1 MARITS
7 TVDGRN
13 RLIDHLPAVVFEY
26 TFFPDGRRHFTYLSP
41 RCEELL
47 GIDSEVVMRDHIP
60 IHSFIHPD
68 DIHPFDLSVEESLLG
83 LKELNWEG
91 RCKGKHGFLWLQ
103 TQGMPVRMEDQR
115 VVYSGIFIDITEKK
129 KLEQQQLDSEQ
140 RYRDLIE
147 QLPLGIVILVNGKLR
162 IANAAAAKIVGAE
175 NPDAL
180 IGMDVMS
187 FIHPDSITLVMERMG
202 RILNGEKVSKVEEKY
217 LRLDGTSINV
227 ETSGHTY
234 FYEGEL
240 AIQVIFT
247 DITERKKAEASLRK
261 TETLFY
267 QLFQN
272 TPLAVTLLNEE
283 GNVVQINKGFVEMF
297 GYDLIELEG
306 KSLNE
311 FIVPNDLKEE
321 GNDLNNLISSNKV
334 VRTETTRY
342 NKERQILSVII
353 YGVPVLL
360 HDRTIGIFGM
370 YVDITER
377 KKVEEELKIRNTELD
392 NFVYKVSHDLR
403 APLSSVLGLAHL
415 ASIPGNDDDLAYYV
429 KLMGQK
435 AKQLDHFISDVLS
448 HSKNLKMDLKVEE
461 IDFQKIIDETFN
473 DLSFLAGAEQVTRK
487 LSISGKGFYS
497 DRWRIDEVF
506 RNLISNSI
514 KYRKLDSPETRIT
527 CSIDTT
533 DTQCFIFF
541 QDDGIGIDKV
551 SMERIFEMFYRASDQ
566 SEGSGL
572 GLYIVKN
579 AVDKLGGKISVES
592 ELERGTTFKINLP
605 NQCLSK

>member
-1 MARITS
+1 MAIITS
-7 TVDGRN
+7 TVDSRK

-47 GIDSEVVMRDHIP
+47 GVDPEVVMREHIP

-68 DIHPFDLSVEESLLG
+68 DIPAFDVSVEESMRS
-83 LKELNWEG
+83 LKNWNWEG

-103 TQGMPVRMEDQR
+103 TQGKPVKMEDER
-115 VVYSGIFIDITEKK
+115 VVYSGIFFDITEKK
-129 KLEQQQLDSEQ
+129 RLEQQQIETEQ
-140 RYRDLIE
+140 QYRNLVE
-147 QLPLGIVILVNGKLR
+147 QLPLGIVILVNGKLKF
-162 IANAAAAKIVGAE
+162 ANAAAAGMVGAK
-175 NPDAL
+175 NPQEL
-180 IGMDVMS
+180 IGMDAMS

-202 RILNGEKVSKVEEKY
+202 KVLNGESVPTVEEKY
-217 LRLDGTSINV
+217 VRLDKTLINV
-227 ETSGHTY
+227 ETSGHPY

-247 DITERKKAEASLRK
+247 DITERKKAEANLRK
-261 TETLFY
+261 TETLLY
-267 QLFQN
+267 KLFQS
-272 TPLAVTLLNEE
+272 TPLAVTLLSEE
-283 GNVVQINKGFVEMF
+283 GNVVQINKGFEEMF
-297 GYDLIELEG
+297 GYKLMELEG
-306 KSLNE
+306 KSLNQ
-311 FIVPNDLKEE
+311 FIVPSDLKEE
-321 GNDLNNLISSNKV
+321 GNNLNNLISSNQV
-334 VRTETTRY
+334 VRTETIRY
-342 NKERQILSVII
+342 NKERKILSVII

-360 HDRTIGIFGM
+360 QDQTIGIFGM

-377 KKVEEELKIRNTELD
+377 RKVEEELKVRNAELD

-415 ASIPGNDDDLAYYV
+415 ASIPGNDDNLAYYV
-429 KLMGQK
+429 ELMGQK

-448 HSKNLKMDLKVEE
+448 HSKNLKMDLKVEK

-473 DLSFLAGAEQVTRK
+473 DLSFLTGAEQVTRK
-487 LSISGKGFYS
+487 VNISGKAFYS
-497 DRWRIDEVF
+497 DRWRIGEIF

-514 KYRKLDSPETRIT
+514 KYRKLDKPETYIT

-533 DTQCFIFF
+533 DTQCSIFF

-551 SMERIFEMFYRASDQ
+551 SLEKIFEMFYRASDQ
-566 SEGSGL
+566 SDGSGL

-579 AVDKLGGKISVES
+579 AVDKLGGKIWVES
-592 ELERGTTFKINLP
+592 ELERGTVFKIDLP
-605 NQCLSK
+605 NQRLSK